1 MMFDE
6 AGEFS
11 APRQSWLEPLRV
23 QVRVLGALVRR
34 ETRAH
39 FGESRLGY
47 LWAIIEPGLHLLAYS
62 LLFSY
67 VLRRHPL
74 VGGSLIL
81 FVLTGL
87 IPFFLFSKLAVY
99 LMTAIPS
106 NRALLNLPLVKPFDV
121 FLSRFIL
128 EGSTYLLVG
137 FLLLIGLFLTGEP
150 QAIPCDPLNLIGA
163 IAALLCFGFGT
174 GLINAVIV
182 SFLPNWST
190 IFSIMM
196 TPCYLLSGIWFL
208 IDEIPSPF
216 RDYLLYNPLLHL
228 VGWFRSGFY
237 PHYSTA
243 YIDRAYALKWAIT
256 AVVLG
261 LGLLR
266 VARRKL
272 LEPK

>member
-11 APRQSWLEPLRV
+11 EPRRSWLEPLRV
-23 QVRVLGALVRR
+23 QVRVVGALVRR

-39 FGESRLGY
+39 FGEMRLGY
-47 LWAIIEPGLHLLAYS
+47 LWAIIEPGLHLIAYS
-62 LLFSY
+62 LLFTY

-74 VGGSLIL
+74 AGGSLVL
-81 FVLTGL
+81 FTLTGL
-87 IPFFLFSKLAVY
+87 IPYFLYSKMAAY
-99 LMTAIPS
+99 LMSSIVS
-106 NRALLNLPLVKPFDV
+106 NRALLNLPPVKPFDV
-121 FLSRFIL
+121 FVSRAIL

-137 FLLLIGLFLTGEP
+137 FLLLVGLFLTGVSE
-150 QAIPCDPLNLIGA
+150 AIPRDPVNLIGA
-163 IAALLCFGFGT
+163 IAAILCFGFGF
-174 GLINAVIV
+174 GLINSVILSYV
-182 SFLPNWST
+182 PNWST
-190 IFSIMM
+190 IFTIVLG
-196 TPCYLLSGIWFL
+196 PLYLLSGIFFL

-256 AVVLG
+256 ALVLG